1 MPVSSKIGFSPGSC
15 FLYGSGPG
23 DVFGVFQYDL
33 RRGPD
38 SSFIS
43 RSAVLI
49 NTPDGIAIRN
59 DRSDDY
65 QIGPD
70 GRLYTARYSGLG
82 IIRYPDVKGL
92 ACGYDPGY
100 LRIDTTASVVN
111 FPNFVDSWFADPT
124 GCSIHP
130 LRPFTTDTLLCQY
143 DIADFSAPWVGRP
156 DISVEWRIPG
166 SEVLERTDT
175 TISVRFVEPGEH
187 LVKVLWS
194 DTVNGADSA
203 VGVVRVHPAQVVSAG
218 PDTTLC
224 RGESFLLGAPEN
236 LEAGGSVLFAWSPS
250 FGLDDSTLARP
261 TASFATRGRY
271 ILHAVDTVTGCE
283 TIDTISVE
291 VNPLPFVDA
300 GPDTALCAEGEV
312 RLQANDFA
320 LDPGHTFRWEPSEGL
335 DCDTCFAVTAQVRRT
350 TTWRVTV
357 TNRFGCSL
365 SDSVRVSVL
374 DASFAGAIA
383 DTLICAGES
392 LRLGY
397 DPAAGLLYDWQPRSY
412 LDRGDVSSPLAT
424 PEETMTWRVTVTDTA
439 SGCVARDSITVRVA
453 EPPVADAG
461 ADVESCP
468 YGEVVLGL
476 HIDDLSPQYFWRRVG
491 SDSVLA
497 SSALFPLGRME
508 GDYELEAVDRTTGCR
523 ARDTVRVVFH
533 ESPAVSAGEDIRFC
547 VSDPGVLLGPAEFD
561 SELQYRWEPTTGL
574 LDPFSPRTGVGPD
587 AGGTYV
593 LHAIDPTTGCKGT
606 DTVEVTQR
614 EGAALRFS
622 IGREYRGAS
631 GEPIVVTVLGDDVAT
646 AAGVTRLKIEIGYDP
661 RVVVPEPSS
670 VEELLGGTMLDGW
683 QVEESAVVSA
693 GLLQVTL
700 RAPSGASLQSAGELL
715 RLRLNLYLSGA
726 FGSELSLRVETD
738 ATCVEVDTEPGY
750 VRLVSMC

>member
-1 MPVSSKIGFSPGSC
+1 
-15 FLYGSGPG
+15 
-23 DVFGVFQYDL
+23 
-33 RRGPD
+33 
-38 SSFIS
+38 
-43 RSAVLI
+43 
-49 NTPDGIAIRN
+49 
-59 DRSDDY
+59 
-65 QIGPD
+65 
-70 GRLYTARYSGLG
+70 
-82 IIRYPDVKGL
+82 
-92 ACGYDPGY
+92 
-100 LRIDTTASVVN
+100 
-111 FPNFVDSWFADPT
+111 
-124 GCSIHP
+124 
-130 LRPFTTDTLLCQY
+130 
-143 DIADFSAPWVGRP
+143 
-156 DISVEWRIPG
+156 
-166 SEVLERTDT
+166 
-175 TISVRFVEPGEH
+175 
-187 LVKVLWS
+187 
-194 DTVNGADSA
+194 
-203 VGVVRVHPAQVVSAG
+203 
-218 PDTTLC
+218 
-224 RGESFLLGAPEN
+224 
-236 LEAGGSVLFAWSPS
+236 
-250 FGLDDSTLARP
+250 
-261 TASFATRGRY
+261 
-271 ILHAVDTVTGCE
+271 
-283 TIDTISVE
+283 
-291 VNPLPFVDA
+291 
-300 GPDTALCAEGEV
+300 
-312 RLQANDFA
+312 
-320 LDPGHTFRWEPSEGL
+320 
-335 DCDTCFAVTAQVRRT
+335 
-350 TTWRVTV
+350 
-357 TNRFGCSL
+357 
-365 SDSVRVSVL
+365 
-374 DASFAGAIA
+374 
-383 DTLICAGES
+383 
-392 LRLGY
+392 
-397 DPAAGLLYDWQPRSY
+397 
-412 LDRGDVSSPLAT
+412 
-424 PEETMTWRVTVTDTA
+424 MTWRVTVTDTA

-750 VRLVSMC
+750 VRLDTICGMNLRLIELGSGRYAPPRALPNPTGDPVSIAFGLGRDGPTELEAYDASGRRVALLLHDHLAAGDYRVEWSGVGAGVYVLRLRSGGYVAEGRVVVR